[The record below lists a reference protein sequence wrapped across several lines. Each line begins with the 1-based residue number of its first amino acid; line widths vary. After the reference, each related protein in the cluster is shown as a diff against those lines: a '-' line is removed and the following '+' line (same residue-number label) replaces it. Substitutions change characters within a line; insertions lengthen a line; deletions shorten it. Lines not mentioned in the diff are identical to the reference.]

1 MLIKAASLASLIVF
15 CIFSTSAAAQ
25 LNCNTHK
32 RVTDEIKNNGGV
44 QSDIAI
50 QSDGLVLEI
59 YKNPNNGKYIIILS
73 DQAGTKSCIV
83 SSGHRWKRLTIHIK
97 TPPKNN
103 L

>member
-1 MLIKAASLASLIVF
+1 MKYTTALVLLIVCSVF
-15 CIFSTSAAAQ
+15 PTVSVSQ

-32 RVTDEIKNNGGV
+32 IVTDNIKNTGGV

-59 YKNPNNGKYIIILS
+59 YRNLDNGKYIIILS

-83 SSGHRWKRLTIHIK
+83 SGGPRWKRLIIPVK
-97 TPPKNN
+97 NPLKNN

>member
-1 MLIKAASLASLIVF
+1 MKYTTALVLLIVCSVF
-15 CIFSTSAAAQ
+15 PTVSVSQ

-32 RVTDEIKNNGGV
+32 LVTDNIKNTGGV

-59 YKNPNNGKYIIILS
+59 YRNLDNGKYIIILS

-83 SSGHRWKRLTIHIK
+83 SGGPRWKRLIIPVK
-97 TPPKNN
+97 NPLKNN

>member
-1 MLIKAASLASLIVF
+1 MKYTTALVLLIVCSVF
-15 CIFSTSAAAQ
+15 PTVSVSQ

-32 RVTDEIKNNGGV
+32 LVTDNIKNTGGV

-59 YKNPNNGKYIIILS
+59 YRNLDNGKYIIILS

-83 SSGHRWKRLTIHIK
+83 SGGPRWKRLIIPVK
-97 TPPKNN
+97 DPLKNN

>member
-1 MLIKAASLASLIVF
+1 MKYTAALVLLIVCSVF
-15 CIFSTSAAAQ
+15 PTVSVSQ

-32 RVTDEIKNNGGV
+32 IVTDNIKNTGGV

-59 YKNPNNGKYIIILS
+59 YRNLDNGKYIIILS

-83 SSGHRWKRLTIHIK
+83 SGGPRWKRLIIPVK
-97 TPPKNN
+97 NPLKNN

>member
-1 MLIKAASLASLIVF
+1 MKYTTALVLLIVCSVF
-15 CIFSTSAAAQ
+15 PTVSVSQ

-32 RVTDEIKNNGGV
+32 IVTDNIKNNGGV

-59 YKNPNNGKYIIILS
+59 YRNLDNGKYIIILS

-83 SSGHRWKRLTIHIK
+83 SGGPRWKRLIIPVK
-97 TPPKNN
+97 NPLKNN

>member
-1 MLIKAASLASLIVF
+1 MKYTTALVLLIV
-15 CIFSTSAAAQ
+15 CSIFPTASVSQ

-32 RVTDEIKNNGGV
+32 IVTDNIKNTGGV

-59 YKNPNNGKYIIILS
+59 YRNLDNGKYIIILS

-83 SSGHRWKRLTIHIK
+83 SGGPRWKRLIIPVK
-97 TPPKNN
+97 NPLKNN